1 LIGSIC
7 VVLILTQGRGCLVL
21 RIVAL
26 LWVALCFAGAS
37 AVAMGSET
45 RTYLHTDHL
54 GSVVA
59 GTDESGNVLWR
70 EEYEPYGLKRLRP
83 NNTQGQRLWFAG
95 HAHDDAL
102 SLSYFGARW
111 YDPDVGRFLAVDPR
125 DWTENS
131 PMHSFNRYAYANNNP
146 YRFVDPDG
154 EFPFVFLAFAAV
166 DFYLNYQDSGSV
178 SEAAGVTMLGM
189 VNPGKKLGITAKVGK
204 RVAGA
209 TKRIPSVDE
218 LSRAAAQP
226 RKGGFTEAG
235 GSLQKHGSR
244 PGSKWN
250 QPDINVNKPS
260 QANPRGQ
267 DLVDDVLTA
276 PGGKVSPNPRG
287 GWDATAP
294 DGRTVRFNRDGTM
307 QGFRE

>member
-1 LIGSIC
+1 
-7 VVLILTQGRGCLVL
+7 
-21 RIVAL
+21 
-26 LWVALCFAGAS
+26 
-37 AVAMGSET
+37 
-45 RTYLHTDHL
+45 
-54 GSVVA
+54 
-59 GTDESGNVLWR
+59 
-70 EEYEPYGLKRLRP
+70 
-83 NNTQGQRLWFAG
+83 
-95 HAHDDAL
+95 

-209 TKRIPSVDE
+209 TKSAAPLKNVSGALDDAARAARTQPYGSFSKIQFGKGQNQVDHAFRHIE
-218 LSRAAAQP
+218 KAGFSRANVRTAIQKDLTHSAGSI
-226 RKGGFTEAG
+226 RDGLNSRSVTVGGTRLDYHAYR
-235 GSLQKHGSR
+235 L
-244 PGSKWN
+244 
-250 QPDINVNKPS
+250 
-260 QANPRGQ
+260 
-267 DLVDDVLTA
+267 
-276 PGGKVSPNPRG
+276 
-287 GWDATAP
+287 P
-294 DGRTVRFNRDGTM
+294 DGTVNVGRITPPR
-307 QGFRE
+307 